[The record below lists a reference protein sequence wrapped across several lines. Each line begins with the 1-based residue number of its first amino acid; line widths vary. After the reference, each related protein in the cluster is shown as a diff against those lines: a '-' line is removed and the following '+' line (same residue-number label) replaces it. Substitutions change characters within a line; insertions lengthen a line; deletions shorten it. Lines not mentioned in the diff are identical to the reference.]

1 MTPENETVYAQV
13 GGEITFFRLVDAF
26 YRRVEGDAALRA
38 MFPQDLSA
46 GKYWQFLFLMQ
57 YWGGPQRYSEQRGH
71 PRLRMR
77 HMPYAINQAM
87 RDRWVQYMLEAI
99 DEVGIQEP
107 ARTAMRAY
115 FEQGATFMMNRFEGD
130 S

>member
-26 YRRVEGDAALRA
+26 YRRVEGDAELRA